1 VIAENVA
8 TNMKFTYLVSLMV
21 MTGIA
26 QATVYATFGKS
37 ESRRSG
43 AQTDPEAYDKRQC
56 LDLQGEKEPINDKRC
71 FKNRGNSESI
81 SFSKVG
87 KSRTVCLIKYAG
99 DDCDQE
105 EYLQNLFFVEEGKDF
120 RFKT

>member
-1 VIAENVA
+1 
-8 TNMKFTYLVSLMV
+8 
-21 MTGIA
+21 MTVTA
-26 QATVYATFGKS
+26 QATVFATFGKS
-37 ESRRSG
+37 EFWRQRT
-43 AQTDPEAYDKRQC
+43 QTDLEEYDKGQC

-105 EYLQNLFFVEEGKDF
+105 EYLQNLLFVEEGKDF
-120 RFKT
+120 CFKT